1 MIRLTALLAA
11 AALAVPLGTPLLAQ
25 EPQRG
30 GVAERPERPA
40 AEERARGEGPGGQRR
55 PEAAPASR
63 KLPPDSITQHTLELP
78 GRTLRFTAT
87 AGSLP
92 ARRSGRPAAGR
103 DRRHL
108 LHPRRRRA
116 RHAPGHLRRSTAGR
130 ARPRPISISCVLGPW
145 RLPLDGPSISPS
157 AAPRSCPNA
166 ETWLDFTDL
175 VFIDPVDTG
184 YSRAVGSARG
194 HPQPLLQHRGRRR
207 HAVGGDHALAAGR
220 TTA

>member
-1 MIRLTALLAA
+1 MIRLTALLTA

-25 EPQRG
+25 EPHRG

-40 AEERARGEGPGGQRR
+40 AEERARGEGQGGQRR

-63 KLPPDSITQHTLELP
+63 RLPPDSDHAAHTRAP
-78 GRTLRFTAT
+78 
-87 AGSLP
+87 
-92 ARRSGRPAAGR
+92 RPHACAS
-103 DRRHL
+103 
-108 LHPRRRRA
+108 PRRRA
-116 RHAPGHLRRSTAGR
+116 RCRSSIRAASCRPRSASPPTPSTAPSPARARSPSPSTAGR
-130 ARPRPISISCVLGPW
+130 ARLRPISISCVLGPW

-157 AAPRSCPNA
+157 AATGARAQRRDLARFHRSRLHRPGRYRLQPRRR
-166 ETWLDFTDL
+166 L
-175 VFIDPVDTG
+175 
-184 YSRAVGSARG
+184 RRG